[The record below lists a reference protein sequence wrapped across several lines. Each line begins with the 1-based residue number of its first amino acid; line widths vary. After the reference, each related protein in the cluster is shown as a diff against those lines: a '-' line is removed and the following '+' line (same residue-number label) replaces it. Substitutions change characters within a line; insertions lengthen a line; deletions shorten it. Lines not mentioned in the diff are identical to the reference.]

1 MAEERSPRMH
11 AHLFDDIDG
20 ARREQPVDPMVAED
34 ATSAEH
40 YELVS
45 LLYRSL
51 QCVDH
56 CERAI
61 VVANRSSDY
70 DLALLLED
78 VLSDANKRVRL
89 LREALGSRV
98 PAAAKVE
105 AARVGA
111 PTARSSDIREIAP
124 REHDT
129 WPAVTPSNEAP
140 SSWSRV
146 REIHGDKAPLIVHLE
161 GRWFR
166 LPTGQRVECG
176 ERRVVRRLLARL
188 AQERFHRP
196 GEPVSVEALLHAG
209 WPGEPMSNES
219 GRNRLR
225 VAMVRIRRLGLYA
238 FLRSHHGGYLLDP
251 HVPLRITA
259 GECAA

>member
-1 MAEERSPRMH
+1 MAEERTTMMK
-11 AHLFDDIDG
+11 ADVL
-20 ARREQPVDPMVAED
+20 ED
-34 ATSAEH
+34 ARLLADDTSAEH

-61 VVANRSSDY
+61 GQANRSSDY

-78 VLSDANKRVRL
+78 VLAEANNRVRL
-89 LREALGSRV
+89 VREALGSRV
-98 PAAAKVE
+98 PPSSKSDPGH
-105 AARVGA
+105 VGA
-111 PTARSSDIREIAP
+111 HTQHSSDIREIGP
-124 REHDT
+124 RDHDT
-129 WPAVTPSNEAP
+129 WPAVTPSSSEEP

-146 REIHGDKAPLIVHLE
+146 REIHATDKAPLIVHLE

-196 GEPVSVEALLHAG
+196 GEPVSVEALLNAG

-225 VAMVRIRRLGLYA
+225 VAMVRIRRLGLYEY
-238 FLRSHHGGYLLDP
+238 LRSHHGGYLLDP